1 MKYKKYSKWTRTAR
15 DIKYSVF
22 RHGRI
27 RHLHCTRYP
36 GTVPP
41 SCRGGGFSVH
51 HDPMHSHFQTALLP
65 LPHPQHVTAHLI
77 GMLEHACGGLSLC
90 FHQARV
96 ARSPSHNEQSR
107 NIVDL
112 SAFGRREESVAHL
125 QHTLVLVRYYSL
137 STIRIMICRRRQVG
151 SDGSSRQRVPEVCS
165 ALRLR
170 PTRSK
175 RRRVI
180 PRRFGRP
187 PANLLVG
194 ITFYR
199 SFSPLSRSF

>member
-1 MKYKKYSKWTRTAR
+1 
-15 DIKYSVF
+15 
-22 RHGRI
+22 
-27 RHLHCTRYP
+27 
-36 GTVPP
+36 
-41 SCRGGGFSVH
+41 
-51 HDPMHSHFQTALLP
+51 
-65 LPHPQHVTAHLI
+65 
-77 GMLEHACGGLSLC
+77 MLEHACGGLSLC

-125 QHTLVLVRYYSL
+125 QHTLVLVLYYSL

-151 SDGSSRQRVPEVCS
+151 SDGSSRQRVPEVCSALRLRPTRSKRRQVTPRRFGRPPLDLLVGIAFSRSFCS